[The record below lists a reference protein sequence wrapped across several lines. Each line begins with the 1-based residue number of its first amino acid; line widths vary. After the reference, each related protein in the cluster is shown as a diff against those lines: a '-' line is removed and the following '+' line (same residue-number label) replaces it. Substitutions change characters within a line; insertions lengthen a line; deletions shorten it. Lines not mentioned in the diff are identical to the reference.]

1 MFFSKKPKTV
11 SNVLTDFPLKNNNP
25 DTIFLDNA
33 CTSLKPVQVIE
44 SITRYYTEFG
54 SCALRSAHKLGQ
66 ETTTEIDSARK
77 EIAQYLGLSHS
88 KEIIFTKGASDSI
101 NILSKSFKF
110 FEDDEVIVS
119 SLEHNS
125 NLLPWISLAEN
136 SSVNIQIWNIDE
148 KGGYDLGELET
159 LLKRKQ
165 SKLLSLFSDS
175 NIISVKLPLKEII
188 GLAHQNGVLVHL
200 DASQSLLHRS
210 LSFQDYDVDFMSF
223 SFHKILG
230 PTGIGVLSLKEKHYD
245 RLRPVNLG
253 GETVVNVSENA
264 YVLSDPPHCYEAG
277 IGSYAEI
284 MGAAAAIRYL
294 QDIGYNEI
302 EQRDKELGIRL
313 FDGLREIDK
322 IKILGTGDPSHLVN
336 FTLGDLDSG
345 ELSILLDKNYQIM
358 ARAGVHCGHYWYNR
372 NKLGPSL
379 RVSAAFYNDNNDI
392 DQFISALKEIGQSF
406 T

>member
-1 MFFSKKPKTV
+1 MFFSKKNK
-11 SNVLTDFPLKNNNP
+11 NIGDVLTDFPLKNNYP
-25 DTIFLDNA
+25 ETIFLDNA
-33 CTSLKPVQVIE
+33 CTTLKPVKVIDAI
-44 SITRYYTEFG
+44 SRYYTDFG

-66 ETTTEIDSARK
+66 DTTKEVDNSRK
-77 EIAQYLGLSHS
+77 EIGQFLGLSHS
-88 KEIIFTKGASDSI
+88 KEVIFTKGASDSI
-101 NILSKSFKF
+101 NTLSKSFKF
-110 FEDDEVIVS
+110 LEGDEVIVS

-125 NLLPWISLAEN
+125 NLLPWISLAES
-136 SSVNIQIWNIDE
+136 SSVNINIWNID
-148 KGGYDLGELET
+148 KSGGYDLGELEA

-165 SKLLSLFSDS
+165 SKLLSLCSDS
-175 NIISVKLPLKEII
+175 NIISLKLPLKEII
-188 GLAHQNGVLVHL
+188 GLAHQYGVLVHL

-223 SFHKILG
+223 SFHKMLG
-230 PTGIGVLSLKEKHYD
+230 PTGIGVLALREKHYD
-245 RLRPVNLG
+245 RLQPVNLG

-277 IGSYAEI
+277 IGSYAQI
-284 MGAAAAIRYL
+284 FGAAAAIRYL
-294 QDIGYNEI
+294 QEIGYTEI
-302 EQRDKELGIRL
+302 EKRDKELGARL
-313 FDGLREIDK
+313 LKGLLDIDK
-322 IKILGTGDPSHLVN
+322 IRILGTGDPSHLVN

-358 ARAGVHCGHYWYNR
+358 VRAGVHCGHYWYNT

-392 DQFISALKEIGQSF
+392 DQLINALKEIGQSF